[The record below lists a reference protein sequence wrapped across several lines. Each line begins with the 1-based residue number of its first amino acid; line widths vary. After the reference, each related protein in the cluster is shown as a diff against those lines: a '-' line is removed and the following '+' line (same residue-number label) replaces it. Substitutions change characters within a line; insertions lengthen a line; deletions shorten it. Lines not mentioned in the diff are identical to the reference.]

1 MSSSHCRSRRSHRPL
16 VHAQSPADEP
26 DRTGATLG
34 RTATAAILPADPAF
48 AIDTMK
54 TRAGEHNVDEAT
66 QYSCGA
72 VRGLLLAGCGRPRS
86 FAELSQPRDQ
96 DDRAVSTGR
105 PDRHHGPT

>member
-1 MSSSHCRSRRSHRPL
+1 MSSSHCRSRRSPRPGRSR
-16 VHAQSPADEP
+16 AKSADEP
-26 DRTGATLG
+26 DRAGATLG
-34 RTATAAILPADPAF
+34 RTATAAILPGNPVF

-72 VRGLLLAGCGRPRS
+72 VRGLLLPSCGRPRS

-96 DDRAVSTGR
+96 DDRDV
-105 PDRHHGPT
+105 